1 MSVICEFCGT
11 EIKEN
16 QTACSVCG
24 KTIEKMSAPAAD
36 ECKFVCSGCGKEYP
50 TGTKFCS
57 ECGSKVEEK
66 QDETGDDSISRDL
79 WLQKAESEC
88 NEKII
93 EAVEYM
99 KIADLSSPSVEDAEM
114 AAACADL
121 DALKLM

>member
-1 MSVICEFCGT
+1 MKNEKSLTHVKYDLAGREIKMSVICEFCGT

-66 QDETGDDSISRDL
+66 QDETDDDSMRKS
-79 WLQKAESEC
+79 
-88 NEKII
+88 
-93 EAVEYM
+93 
-99 KIADLSSPSVEDAEM
+99 
-114 AAACADL
+114 
-121 DALKLM
+121 LKPLNI